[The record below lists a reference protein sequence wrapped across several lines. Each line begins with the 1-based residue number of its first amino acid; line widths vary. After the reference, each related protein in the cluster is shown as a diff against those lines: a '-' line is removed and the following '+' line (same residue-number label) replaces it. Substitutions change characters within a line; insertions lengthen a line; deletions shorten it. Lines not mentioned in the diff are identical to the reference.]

1 MLSIRYSV
9 RPQLSSAIKWAKK
22 TSFWFFFFFF
32 LLKKL
37 RKLLL
42 KLKKKKSHFFL
53 IFSLA
58 TASLHLSIS
67 FSTKI
72 WNPKSLGIVISLANP
87 LSTESE
93 ISSLIQL
100 CNPVITFAT
109 SSSAHKLSNIS
120 LCFKTIVLNSPKFD
134 LMMRS
139 SVQTIDHVEV
149 SQSNLVVILYLS
161 GTTGRVK
168 GVMLTHRNLMAT
180 VSGTYA
186 HCEKKR

>member
-1 MLSIRYSV
+1 MGQKDVVLF
-9 RPQLSSAIKWAKK
+9 L
-22 TSFWFFFFFF
+22 FLFFFFFF
-32 LLKKL
+32 FFKL

-42 KLKKKKSHFFL
+42 KKKSHFFL

-58 TASLHLSIS
+58 TAGLHLSIS

-72 WNPKSLGIVISLANP
+72 WNPKSLGIVISSANP

-93 ISSLIQL
+93 IWSLIQL
-100 CNPVITFAT
+100 CNPAITFAT

-120 LCFKTIVLNSPKFD
+120 LCFKTIVLDSPKFD

-139 SVQTIDHVEV
+139 SIQTIDRIEV
-149 SQSNLVVILYLS
+149 SQSNLAVILYLS

-168 GVMLTHRNLMAT
+168 GVMLTHRNLMVT
-180 VSGTYA
+180 VSSTYA
-186 HCEKKR
+186 HCETER